1 MTTENISPWP
11 DDEWALETRAVRSG
25 IHRSAFNE
33 HSEALYLTSSYVFD
47 DAQQAA
53 DRFTNREPGMI
64 YSRFT
69 NPTVSA
75 FQERLAALEG
85 AEACVA
91 TSSGMSAILTV
102 FMGLLKAGDHVVAAR
117 SLFGSTVQMLTGILA
132 RFGVTSTF
140 VPLSDLHAWDR
151 AVRPETRLF
160 LAETPANPTMELVDL
175 AGLAT
180 VAHDYGIHLVVD
192 NCFCTPILQRPLE
205 LGADLV
211 VHSATKYLDGQG
223 RVLGGAVLGSQ
234 ALVMD
239 SPVYQFVRTAGPS
252 LSPFN
257 AWVCLKGMETLALRM
272 EAQCARAQV
281 LAEWLE
287 TLPGVTRVLY
297 PGLPS
302 HPQHDLAMRQQGG
315 KGGAVVTC
323 EVAGGQEAA
332 WRIID
337 AVRLISV
344 TGNLGDTKSTLTHPG
359 TTTHGRLSEEVR
371 QAAGITPGMLRLSVG
386 LEAVSDLQR
395 DLARGLI
402 QA

>member
-1 MTTENISPWP
+1 
-11 DDEWALETRAVRSG
+11 
-25 IHRSAFNE
+25 
-33 HSEALYLTSSYVFD
+33 
-47 DAQQAA
+47 
-53 DRFTNREPGMI
+53 
-64 YSRFT
+64 
-69 NPTVSA
+69 
-75 FQERLAALEG
+75 
-85 AEACVA
+85 
-91 TSSGMSAILTV
+91 
-102 FMGLLKAGDHVVAAR
+102 
-117 SLFGSTVQMLTGILA
+117 
-132 RFGVTSTF
+132 
-140 VPLSDLHAWDR
+140 
-151 AVRPETRLF
+151 
-160 LAETPANPTMELVDL
+160 MELVDL

-180 VAHDYGIHLVVD
+180 VAHDHGIHLVVD

-223 RVLGGAVLGSQ
+223 RVLGGAILGSQ

-239 SPVYQFVRTAGPS
+239 SPIYQFVRTAGPS

-302 HPQHDLAMRQQGG
+302 HAQHDLALRQQGG
-315 KGGAVVTC
+315 KGGAVVTF
-323 EVAGGQEAA
+323 EVAGGQGAA
-332 WRIID
+332 WRIVD
-337 AVRLISV
+337 ALRLISV
-344 TGNLGDTKSTLTHPG
+344 TGNLGDTKSTLTHPS